1 VDVLPISLQA
11 KAVKP
16 LLPVASDYWGNNM
29 DEQMLGEIENAGR
42 GTDTVVGHLT
52 VGEIVI
58 PAELA
63 REPEAQKIINALFA
77 NAQIDVNEFTV
88 GHQANK
94 INPETGYPEFKL
106 LKSIFKPITSAISSV
121 AKAIGLAPKAPDMT
135 EAIKAQERS
144 AKAAEDAAI
153 RARGPQT
160 DASIMSAQ
168 EKDQLRRRRGRA
180 ANILAQEDEPISVGA
195 RRLLGY

>member
-1 VDVLPISLQA
+1 
-11 KAVKP
+11 
-16 LLPVASDYWGNNM
+16 
-29 DEQMLGEIENAGR
+29 MLGEIENAGR
-42 GTDTVVGHLT
+42 DTDTVVGHLT
-52 VGEIVI
+52 AGEIVI

-94 INPETGYPEFKL
+94 INPETGYPEFFKI
-106 LKSIFKPITSAISSV
+106 KSIFKPITSAISSV

-160 DASIMSAQ
+160 DVSIMSAQ

>member
-1 VDVLPISLQA
+1 
-11 KAVKP
+11 
-16 LLPVASDYWGNNM
+16 
-29 DEQMLGEIENAGR
+29 MLGEIENAGR
-42 GTDTVVGHLT
+42 DTDTIVGHLT
-52 VGEIVI
+52 AGEIVI
-58 PAELA
+58 PAQIA
-63 REPEAQKIINALFA
+63 SQPEVQKILMAIFEGN
-77 NAQIDVNEFTV
+77 QVSMDEFTV
-88 GHQANK
+88 GHPSNK
-94 INPETGYPEFKL
+94 KNPETGYPEFF
-106 LKSIFKPITSAISSV
+106 LKKAFKAVTGVVKDVVGGV
-121 AKAIGLAPKAPDMT
+121 ASAIGLAPKKPDMT

-180 ANILAQEDEPISVGA
+180 ANILAADDEPISVGA